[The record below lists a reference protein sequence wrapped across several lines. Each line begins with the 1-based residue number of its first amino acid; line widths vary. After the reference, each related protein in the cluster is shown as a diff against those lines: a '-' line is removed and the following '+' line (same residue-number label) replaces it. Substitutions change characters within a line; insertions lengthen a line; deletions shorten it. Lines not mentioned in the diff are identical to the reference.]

1 MSTIDGRREILTA
14 LVDQLPFYPFT
25 GAWAFLTGHDDVR
38 CPPADPRA
46 ALAALRE
53 RFADEAIRR
62 AGVAQCDGQGELA
75 FTAPLAA
82 TEGPIV
88 VLRDRDRGRVLDVLS
103 PGTAAPQTL
112 AAEASAGP
120 ADHRGELPLFTAL
133 AGQLVRLGTRA
144 RQHTVLVAM
153 TIDDVAV
160 LRACGLPATLVTGL
174 DRLLTADVARLCRE
188 FALERQPSARHE
200 ELEIEYPEP
209 CAAEDD
215 CLPTAPA
222 DQPGPAESPAGDPTG
237 DEPDN
242 DEPDNDEPD
251 NDEPDNDEPA
261 EAHGDPAGDLPDRP
275 ADRAEVETPL
285 AKQLVFVAWSPA
297 ALDGERPAGFAA
309 VTRHFRELDDY
320 MGLDR
325 SAIQFWQPTAA
336 SLDRIRFFAH
346 REEVA
351 AVREALLDSL
361 YEDTWLLESTDP
373 ETETED
379 ASAPDD
385 LPAAYWALREAL
397 RGDRRDHST
406 QAVRQAAERLQRLL
420 QAELIGPMMTE
431 AANSPTASEQ
441 ALGVVTAL
449 LAELFIMD
457 AVGVQARLAEW
468 QHAAGPIDGQDP
480 LARHVQ
486 QLISVADSL
495 NKFFREMQRCR
506 ESSAHAM
513 VLPQVSPAV
522 QRALPT
528 LG

>member
-1 MSTIDGRREILTA
+1 MSTIDGRPEILTA
-14 LVDQLPFYPFT
+14 LVDQLPSYPFT
-25 GAWAFLTGHDDVR
+25 GRWAFLTGHDDVR
-38 CPPADPRA
+38 SPPADPRA

-62 AGVAQCDGQGELA
+62 AGVAQSDGQGELA

-88 VLRDRDRGRVLDVLS
+88 VVRDRERARVLDVLS
-103 PGTAAPQTL
+103 PGTAAPPTL

-174 DRLLTADVARLCRE
+174 DRLSTADVARLCRE

-209 CAAEDD
+209 CAVEDD
-215 CLPTAPA
+215 CLFAAPA
-222 DQPGPAESPAGDPTG
+222 GQSGPAESPAGDPAG

-242 DEPDNDEPD
+242 DEPS
-251 NDEPDNDEPA
+251 NDEPA

-285 AKQLVFVAWSPA
+285 GKQLVFVAWSPA

-309 VTRHFRELDDY
+309 VTRHFRELEDY

-325 SAIQFWQPTAA
+325 SDIQLWQPTAA

-361 YEDTWLLESTDP
+361 YEDTWLLESADP
-373 ETETED
+373 ETETID
-379 ASAPDD
+379 TSAPHD

-397 RGDRRDHST
+397 RGDRRDGST

-420 QAELIGPMMTE
+420 QTELIGPMMTE
-431 AANSPTASEQ
+431 AANSPTAGEQ
-441 ALGVVTAL
+441 ALASLLGPRACSEPTGIRSAGV
-449 LAELFIMD
+449 
-457 AVGVQARLAEW
+457 G
-468 QHAAGPIDGQDP
+468 AAQTG
-480 LARHVQ
+480 
-486 QLISVADSL
+486 
-495 NKFFREMQRCR
+495 
-506 ESSAHAM
+506 SA
-513 VLPQVSPAV
+513 SPPA
-522 QRALPT
+522 AT
-528 LG
+528 TGSEDFGF